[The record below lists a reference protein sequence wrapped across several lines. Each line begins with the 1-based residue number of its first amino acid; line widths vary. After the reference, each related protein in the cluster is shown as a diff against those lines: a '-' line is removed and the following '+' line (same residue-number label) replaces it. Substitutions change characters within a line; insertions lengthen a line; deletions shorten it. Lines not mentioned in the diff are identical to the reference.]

1 VWTSRNEDVEGYTED
16 FKVCNQ
22 EKMRVIL
29 AKSSPYELQS
39 IVCNQV
45 KMQVIL
51 YAYLI
56 NDIS

>member
-1 VWTSRNEDVEGYTED
+1 MWTSRNEDVKGYTED

-22 EKMRVIL
+22 EKMQVIS